1 MLELSFLESMKML
14 FKFSRTNESSKK
26 LDLVT
31 WIKIR
36 IMSLRIRNYESLYN
50 ANSKD
55 TKDKQLLFLKKTKK
69 IMPLV

>member
-55 TKDKQLLFLKKTKK
+55 TKDKQLLFLKRTKK
-69 IMPLV
+69 LCH

>member
-55 TKDKQLLFLKKTKK
+55 TKDKQLLFLKRTKK

>member
-36 IMSLRIRNYESLYN
+36 IMSLRLRNYESLYN

-55 TKDKQLLFLKKTKK
+55 TKDKQLLFLKRTKK

>member
-36 IMSLRIRNYESLYN
+36 IMSMRIRNYESLYN

-55 TKDKQLLFLKKTKK
+55 TKDKQLLFLKRTKK

>member
-36 IMSLRIRNYESLYN
+36 IMSLKIRNYESLYN

>member
-14 FKFSRTNESSKK
+14 FKFSRTNESAKK

-55 TKDKQLLFLKKTKK
+55 TKDKQLLFLKRTKK

>member
-14 FKFSRTNESSKK
+14 FKFSRTHESSKK

-55 TKDKQLLFLKKTKK
+55 TKDKQLLFLKRTKK

>member
-1 MLELSFLESMKML
+1 MFELSFLESMKML

-55 TKDKQLLFLKKTKK
+55 TKDKQLLFLKRTKK

>member
-55 TKDKQLLFLKKTKK
+55 TKD
-69 IMPLV
+69 

>member
-36 IMSLRIRNYESLYN
+36 IMRLRIRNYESLYN

-55 TKDKQLLFLKKTKK
+55 TKDKQLLFLKRTKK